1 MSTLLPAA
9 DQRDRARER
18 LLGIILV
25 VLSASIFAGVDG
37 LSKLLADTS
46 SVAQI
51 VWARYALALPIL
63 LATTQPSQLPTLFR
77 TRQPGLQI
85 LRGLA
90 PLMVSIAMVFGVRY
104 LPLAE
109 ATVILF
115 AAPFLVAALSVPL
128 LGERVHASTW
138 VAVVIGF
145 AAVLIVARPGFS
157 ELSLFALFPL
167 VGAIFYAAL
176 QLITRRIAATGERSE
191 TTLAWTLLTGI
202 VVATPFALYFWQP
215 LDIRGWALMFGLG
228 GTFGLAQLMMIRGFA
243 HAPAALLAP
252 LSYAQI
258 VAAAIFG
265 VVVFHDV
272 PDVWTL
278 LGIVMI
284 IISGVYVVRRR
295 TD

>member
-1 MSTLLPAA
+1 M
-9 DQRDRARER
+9 
-18 LLGIILV
+18 
-25 VLSASIFAGVDG
+25 
-37 LSKLLADTS
+37 LAETN

-63 LATTQPSQLPTLFR
+63 LATTRPAQLPTLFR
-77 TRQPGLQI
+77 TRRPGLQI

-90 PLMVSIAMVFGVRY
+90 PLVVSVGMVFGVHY

-138 VAVVIGF
+138 IAVAVGF

-167 VGAIFYAAL
+167 VGAVFYAAL
-176 QLITRRIAATGERSE
+176 QLITRRMAAAGERAE

-202 VVATPFALYFWQP
+202 VVSSPFAIYFWQP
-215 LDIRGWALMFGLG
+215 LDVRGWALMFGVG
-228 GTFGLAQLMMIRGFA
+228 STFGFAQLMMIRGFA

-252 LSYAQI
+252 LSYVQI
-258 VAAAIFG
+258 VSATIFS
-265 VVVFHDV
+265 VAVFHDV
-272 PDVWTL
+272 PDAWTL

-284 IISGVYVVRRR
+284 IGSGIYVVRRR
-295 TD
+295 AE